1 MLTARRP
8 VQDAADVVLEL
19 MNAGADYNAK
29 NEQGQVRATGRALI
43 CHGAVLTK
51 RRRASC
57 SHRCTWRG
65 DPSRALCWAP
75 GG

>member
-1 MLTARRP
+1 MLTARWP

-43 CHGAVLTK
+43 CHGAVLAK
-51 RRRASC
+51 RRCATC
-57 SHRCTWRG
+57 SHRCTWCG
-65 DPSRALCWAP
+65 DPSIALCWAP